1 MRGSEGGARLCYGSG
16 FARTVNTRTHETQKK
31 EDVEVE
37 EAKEGIRLHE
47 FFHVA

>member
-31 EDVEVE
+31 KEDVEVE
-37 EAKEGIRLHE
+37 EGIRLHE